1 MAGFWK
7 LHSTNT
13 PLLKIC
19 DDILCAMSKG
29 ELTLSVYSNYSKAF
43 DTVQHHTII
52 QKLHKIGFSTAALKW
67 FISYLGN
74 RSQYVPVNDYKSA
87 TKLSHFDILQG
98 SVLGPMLFN
107 LYVNDLRDIDP
118 ADPIHTCQ
126 CADDSTQNEHFK
138 ISQIQQAIQNTQKH
152 LNNLNLWSQNSNLSL
167 NGAKTKY
174 VIFSTTIIKQNFLQD
189 SEYSFDLNNE

>member
-1 MAGFWK
+1 
-7 LHSTNT
+7 
-13 PLLKIC
+13 
-19 DDILCAMSKG
+19 MSKG

-74 RSQYVPVNDYKSA
+74 RSQYVPVNDCKSA
-87 TKLSHFDILQG
+87 TKLSHFGILQG

-126 CADDSTQNEHFK
+126 YADDSTQIEHFK